1 MLSLSLFMM
10 NKSGPICL
18 RSCWRHSMVR
28 DIIQMSSENCL
39 DVSDQF
45 VISSLLKREKEG
57 QGSGEASANNSE
69 TNLFFSI

>member
-1 MLSLSLFMM
+1 MLPFYVI
-10 NKSGPICL
+10 NRRGPICL

-39 DVSDQF
+39 DASDQF

-57 QGSGEASANNSE
+57 QGSEEASANNSE